1 MIIKKKYWNIAKRL
15 STAQLQKESDSDLL
29 IDESDLF
36 YVNIGKRGNN
46 LFLGFYSKEG
56 LKLAFEKYSVTH
68 NLNELGFNDLVFIV
82 NIDDPYVHKLS
93 IYDRIQDPNH
103 LLIEVVLK
111 REIIKIDMPF
121 TTPLNGKSYE
131 TLAIEWLCMQNPKA
145 SFTRSKP
152 QLPGQHFPG
161 LGMASKAVELMLITA
176 WRLNLS
182 GLLNTPQQYHNAYL
196 YSRIFFYLNPEY
208 EAMLTA
214 MKRDTK
220 KFPLPM
226 VAWAVEWGTVYDKKT
241 GKPLVWPAGK
251 QIVPLDEEL
260 KDFFDSRVYRN
271 YVKERSKEYAY
282 ELDLEKYNRRKEQTK
297 EGE

>member
-1 MIIKKKYWNIAKRL
+1 
-15 STAQLQKESDSDLL
+15 
-29 IDESDLF
+29 
-36 YVNIGKRGNN
+36 
-46 LFLGFYSKEG
+46 
-56 LKLAFEKYSVTH
+56 
-68 NLNELGFNDLVFIV
+68 
-82 NIDDPYVHKLS
+82 
-93 IYDRIQDPNH
+93 
-103 LLIEVVLK
+103 
-111 REIIKIDMPF
+111 
-121 TTPLNGKSYE
+121 
-131 TLAIEWLCMQNPKA
+131 
-145 SFTRSKP
+145 
-152 QLPGQHFPG
+152 
-161 LGMASKAVELMLITA
+161 
-176 WRLNLS
+176 
-182 GLLNTPQQYHNAYL
+182 
-196 YSRIFFYLNPEY
+196 
-208 EAMLTA
+208 MLTA